1 MPRIRVFGDRASS
14 AAKTTPRRV
23 RNPATAG
30 ATITALATGRPSR
43 SIVPVL
49 CRFWHEDGVWNGIAQ
64 ETAVAVFGNSFEEA
78 RENLRSALESHFDS
92 AEETGQVEQVLA
104 CLVERARDYRFLSLD
119 EIAPD
124 SAIVKMQVARK
135 GEAWVASA

>member
-1 MPRIRVFGDRASS
+1 MPRIRVFGERATS
-14 AAKTTPRRV
+14 AAKATPRRV

-30 ATITALATGRPSR
+30 APTTAFTTGLPSR
-43 SIVPVL
+43 SIIPVL
-49 CRFWHEDGVWNGIAQ
+49 CRFWHEDGLWNGIAQ
-64 ETAVAVFGNSFEEA
+64 ETEVAVFGDSFEEA
-78 RENLRSALESHFDS
+78 RDNLRAALESHFDS

-104 CLVERARDYRFLSLD
+104 RLADRARDYRFLSLD

-124 SAIVKMQVARK
+124 SAIVKMQLARK